1 MIEIKNM
8 TEQEQWDW
16 ADGIEEKYNKKF
28 NAESFLTEI
37 NEVFAGE
44 EDHYLRHELLRY
56 AANYLNET
64 NIIPFGE
71 SYLYTY
77 NSNNQQTSKEK
88 GFVKVEKETEKA
100 ILVVFE
106 IEGKNSV
113 VKNWFPKTVVNIDT
127 DKIEVKNN
135 FIKKTSLQGI
145 YSI

>member
-1 MIEIKNM
+1 MKNLKNM

-16 ADGIEEKYNKKF
+16 ADEVEDKYSKKF
-28 NAESFLTEI
+28 NAEKFLTEI
-37 NEVFAGE
+37 NEMFADE
-44 EDHYLRHELLRY
+44 EGHYLRHELLRF
-56 AANYLNET
+56 ASDYLNET
-64 NIIPFGE
+64 NIIPLGE

-77 NSNNQQTSKEK
+77 DSSNQQTNKEK
-88 GFVKVEKETEKA
+88 GFIKVDQETEKA

-106 IEGKNSV
+106 IEGKDLV
-113 VKNWFPKTVVNIDT
+113 VKNWFPKTTVNVDT